1 MNYQHYLQELLNQKR
16 TRLVEKYTWDELEER
31 VYDLSENIFNAWLK
45 NILRWRI
52 LFLQITFSIA
62 KNIYVI

>member
-1 MNYQHYLQELLNQKR
+1 MNHQHYLQELLNQKR
-16 TRLVEKYTWDELEER
+16 TGLVEKYTWDELEER